1 MIHST
6 GGLTIPHLWPRAP
19 RTANLSGMS
28 QGAFDTLKLAKC
40 LEEAGFAPTQAAAT
54 SSAFADTLTE
64 LLSTVATKHDLALME
79 LRMTVKLGGML
90 AAAVGLTAAL
100 TKLL

>member
-1 MIHST
+1 MNMP
-6 GGLTIPHLWPRAP
+6 GGAKPHALVVDDDLVVRIA
-19 RTANLSGMS
+19 LV
-28 QGAFDTLKLAKC
+28 DY